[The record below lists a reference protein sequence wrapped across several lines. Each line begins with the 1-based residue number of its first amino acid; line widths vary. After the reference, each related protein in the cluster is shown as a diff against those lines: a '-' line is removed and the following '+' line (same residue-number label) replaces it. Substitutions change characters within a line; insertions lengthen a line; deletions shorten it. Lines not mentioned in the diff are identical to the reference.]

1 MNNPIFRKENQT
13 TEEYT
18 LIVGDFLLYECLIF
32 IPPFVEK
39 TVLSSL
45 NDFLKIILGGTI
57 IYQKIYLF

>member
-45 NDFLKIILGGTI
+45 NDLLKSFLELQL
-57 IYQKIYLF
+57 IY